1 MKKTEIEYL
10 GISKEAQKIFDK
22 VAKKYPEKIDIDL
35 DFGLLAIYAEACI
48 RYKKYTKMLDGK
60 GPLADNGKNMIN
72 PILTAISMQ
81 EKKILQCAAKL
92 GLSPDS
98 RHKIKLDLAAISKSE
113 SGTGRRKQKQV
124 QSTEEQAE
132 DFC

>member
-10 GISKEAQKIFDK
+10 GISKEARKIFDK
-22 VAKKYPEKIDIDL
+22 IAKKYPEKIDIDL
-35 DFGLLAIYAEACI
+35 DFALLAIYSESCI
-48 RYKKYTKMLDGK
+48 RFKRFTEMTNGK

-72 PILTAISMQ
+72 PILNAISMQ
-81 EKKILQCAAKL
+81 EKQIHQCAAKL
-92 GLSPDS
+92 GLSPDA
-98 RHKIKLDLAAISKSE
+98 RNKIKLDLAAISKSE

-124 QSTEEQAE
+124 QSAEEQAE